1 MRLRKGCRSEKRTQK
16 RKKIQIIF
24 ISRQFIFLTWSYS
37 PKHFLLLCFSRP
49 RTSICYPLPSPVGED
64 LYIFRVYH
72 FITSPSLL
80 LGENTNPLVLSR
92 QFYSLPWLFPL
103 WQTLIFY
110 RVSLEGKKK
119 STKGSNNLIK
129 AEPTLNFLKVSIR
142 WSLFS
147 YSLQSHFILFS
158 KQKNHLSN

>member
-1 MRLRKGCRSEKRTQK
+1 MRLRKGCRSEKITQK

-37 PKHFLLLCFSRP
+37 PKHFLLIGFSRP
-49 RTSICYPLPSPVGED
+49 RTSIWYPLPSPVGED
-64 LYIFRVYH
+64 LYIFRIYH
-72 FITSPSLL
+72 FITSPSLF

-103 WQTLIFY
+103 WPSHLLQ
-110 RVSLEGKKK
+110 SLFGGKKK
-119 STKGSNNLIK
+119 SIKGSNNLIK